1 MIGAGIDIGAENI
14 KLAVIEDNRLL
25 ANVVVSSGW
34 DTKTSLQNAFKLIE
48 QEAGINIESINRI
61 GATGMGRESVSSATV
76 YATDATCSAKGIV
89 WLLPSARTVIDIGAE
104 QTQVFNHDSSGKILE
119 YMRNDN
125 CAAGAGAFI
134 AEMASAL
141 EIEISE
147 LGKLSLSAKD
157 ELTLNST
164 CAVFAESEVVSLINE
179 GIEISD
185 ICRAV
190 CNSIAGKVNSLLH
203 GINIKKDIA
212 FIGGVARNAEI
223 VESICNMLKLEFIVP
238 EEPRIVSAIGAA
250 LLAMRSEEQQ

>member
-25 ANVVVSSGW
+25 AYVSIPSGW
-34 DTKTSLQNAFKLIE
+34 DTKKSLQNAYKYVE
-48 QEAGINIESINRI
+48 QKAGVNIESINLV

-76 YATDATCSAKGIV
+76 YATDSTCSARGIV
-89 WLLPSARTVIDIGAE
+89 WLLPSTRTVIDIGAE

-134 AEMASAL
+134 AEMAFAL
-141 EIEISE
+141 EIAISE
-147 LGKLSLSAKD
+147 LGKLSLSAKKD
-157 ELTLNST
+157 LTLNST
-164 CAVFAESEVVSLINE
+164 CAVFTESEVVSLINE
-179 GIEISD
+179 GVEISD

-223 VESICNMLKLEFIVP
+223 VESIRDRLKLEFIVP
-238 EEPRIVSAIGAA
+238 EEPRIVSAIGAS
-250 LLAMRSEEQQ
+250 LLAIQSGEK

>member
-14 KLAVIEDNRLL
+14 KLAVIEDARLL
-25 ANVVVSSGW
+25 ANVAVPSGW
-34 DTKTSLQNAFKLIE
+34 DTKISLQSAFKRVE
-48 QEAGINIESINRI
+48 QESGINIESINRI

-76 YATDATCSAKGIV
+76 YATDSTCSARGIV
-89 WLLPSARTVIDIGAE
+89 WLLPSVRTVIDIGAE

-141 EIEISE
+141 EIDISE
-147 LGKLSLSAKD
+147 LGKLSLSANK

-164 CAVFAESEVVSLINE
+164 CTVFAESEVVSLINE
-179 GIEISD
+179 GVEISD

-212 FIGGVARNAEI
+212 FIGGVARNADI
-223 VESICNMLKLEFIVP
+223 VELIHNRLKIELIVP

-250 LLAMRSEEQQ
+250 LLALQSGEKQ

>member
-14 KLAVIEDNRLL
+14 KLAIIENDRLL
-25 ANVVVSSGW
+25 AYVVVPSGW
-34 DTKTSLQNAFKLIE
+34 DTKTSLHNAFTSIE
-48 QEAGINIESINRI
+48 QEAGINIGSINRI
-61 GATGMGRESVSSATV
+61 GATGMGRDSVSSATV
-76 YATDATCSAKGIV
+76 YATDSTCSARGIV

-104 QTQVFNHDSSGKILE
+104 QTQVFNLDASGKILE
-119 YMRNDN
+119 YVRNDS

-134 AEMASAL
+134 TEMASAL
-141 EIEISE
+141 EIQISE
-147 LGKLSLSAKD
+147 LGKLSLSAKK

-179 GIEISD
+179 GIEIAD
-185 ICRAV
+185 ICRAI

-212 FIGGVARNAEI
+212 FIGGVAGSAEI
-223 VESICNMLKLEFIVP
+223 VESIQNKLKIELIVP

-250 LLAMRSEEQQ
+250 LLAMQSAEK

>member
-1 MIGAGIDIGAENI
+1 MISAGIDIGAENI
-14 KLAVIEDNRLL
+14 KLAVIEEDRLR

-34 DTKTSLQNAFKLIE
+34 DTKTSLQNAFKCVE
-48 QEAGINIESINRI
+48 QEAGVNIESINLV

-76 YATDATCSAKGIV
+76 YATDATCSARGIV
-89 WLLPSARTVIDIGAE
+89 WLFPSARTIIDIGAE
-104 QTQVFNHDSSGKILE
+104 QTQVFNHDSSGKILQ

-141 EIEISE
+141 EIAISE
-147 LGKLSLSAKD
+147 LGKLSLSAKK

-164 CAVFAESEVVSLINE
+164 CTVFAESEVVSLINE
-179 GIEISD
+179 GVEIPD

-203 GINIKKDIA
+203 GITIKNDIA
-212 FIGGVARNAEI
+212 FIGGVSRNAEI
-223 VESICNMLKLEFIVP
+223 IESIGNTLKLEFIVP

-250 LLAMRSEEQQ
+250 LLAMQS

>member
-14 KLAVIEDNRLL
+14 KLAVIEDDRLL
-25 ANVVVSSGW
+25 AYVAVSSGW
-34 DTKTSLQNAFKLIE
+34 DTKTSLQNAFERIE
-48 QEAGINIESINRI
+48 QEVGINIESINRI

-76 YATDATCSAKGIV
+76 YATDSTCSARGIV
-89 WLLPSARTVIDIGAE
+89 WLLPSTRTVIDIGAE

-141 EIEISE
+141 EINISE
-147 LGKLSLSAKD
+147 LGKLSLSAKK

-179 GIEISD
+179 GVEISD

-223 VESICNMLKLEFIVP
+223 VESIRDRLKLEFIVP
-238 EEPRIVSAIGAA
+238 EEPRIVSAIGAS
-250 LLAMRSEEQQ
+250 LLAIQSGEK